1 MRGVAKKAFP
11 FALDGI
17 NVVHISAGNDFPP
30 SGYTVSETTFGGLV
44 AAGFIE
50 AADEGKLP
58 EEEALN
64 RRLIEAIDKRLS
76 AMSDEELKALIARRG
91 TPFSGNMVHAVLVA
105 EAKAQM
111 LREYE
116 GAQPVTFVDP
126 NSGVTEQPLSAPG
139 QATPPSAA
147 AAVEQQKAQ
156 QETGQQ
162 QQQKATVQ
170 QGGENKATNQFGEPL
185 PAGEQKLSRD
195 ELAKLNK
202 TELEAYAAKHN
213 VDLTGAKTK
222 DEFLDAIAGKK

>member
-17 NVVHISAGNDFPP
+17 NVVHIAAGSDFPP
-30 SGYTVSETTFGGLV
+30 SGYTVSDTTFGGLA
-44 AAGFIE
+44 AAGFLDVAE
-50 AADEGKLP
+50 EGALP

-64 RRLIEAIDKRLS
+64 RRLIEAIDKRMS
-76 AMSDEELKALIARRG
+76 AMSDEDLKALIARRG

-105 EAKAQM
+105 EAKAQL

-116 GAQPVTFVDP
+116 GAEPMTFVDP

-147 AAVEQQKAQ
+147 AAVEQQHAQ
-156 QETGQQ
+156 QEAGQKQ
-162 QQQKATVQ
+162 QEIDMHSG
-170 QGGENKATNQFGEPL
+170 GGENKATNQFGEPL
-185 PAGEQKLSRD
+185 PGGKKKLSRE
-195 ELAKLNK
+195 ELGKLTK
-202 TELEAYAAKHN
+202 PELEAYAADNK

-222 DEFLDAIAGKK
+222 DEFLDAIAGKN